1 MQGEVGCLKYPEL
14 RDVLMLINKLLET
27 SMSRRKVYMVRVSI
41 IQLRNVGQ

>member
-1 MQGEVGCLKYPEL
+1 MKYPEL